1 VTLES
6 AIGVAVGLLRQLA
19 DSLFGHTALAA
30 ITTLSLDRISIG
42 RDFRTVIRLFMAQ
55 VNSTLQ
61 LKPQDRDV
69 VLQRV
74 RVYVESKLAVR

>member
-1 VTLES
+1 V
-6 AIGVAVGLLRQLA
+6 GVAVRLLRQLA

-30 ITTLSLDRISIG
+30 ITTLSLDRISTG
-42 RDFRTVIRLFMAQ
+42 RDFRTAVRLFTAQ
-55 VNSTLQ
+55 VKSTLH

-74 RVYVESKLAVR
+74 RVYVESKLAGR